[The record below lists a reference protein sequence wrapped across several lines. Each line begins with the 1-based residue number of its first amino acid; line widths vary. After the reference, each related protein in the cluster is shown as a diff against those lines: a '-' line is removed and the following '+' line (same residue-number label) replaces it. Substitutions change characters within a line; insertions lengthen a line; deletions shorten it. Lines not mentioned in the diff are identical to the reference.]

1 MSENLAYK
9 KRQIRYSNPSQ
20 SISSERLF
28 DNQIFGADE
37 DENNSWLTTKKASTY
52 LGISPNALRILV
64 HRGKVEA
71 FKLGAHLRFSH
82 TALQALLIKKE
93 Y

>member
-1 MSENLAYK
+1 MERNCKSYQSEYNAVGEK
-9 KRQIRYSNPSQ
+9 SP
-20 SISSERLF
+20 RLF
-28 DNQIFGADE
+28 YNSIRGNGK
-37 DENNSWLTTKKASTY
+37 DENQWFTTKKASAY

-71 FKLGAHLRFSH
+71 FKIGTHLRFSLE
-82 TALQALLIKKE
+82 ALQALLLKKE